1 MSTNRLEFF
10 RQQMSAFE
18 GSINPSKAIE
28 SGYYVQEPRT
38 AVSELIAG
46 RIALRPASTHLL
58 LGGIG
63 SGKTTQ
69 LLMTLDRI
77 NSLLENAYVR
87 YIDVSIF
94 TDISKISSGVLV
106 AIVGSLLANLM
117 KDSEEKIIKN
127 NIDIVRKLSYGYSEI
142 KVKRERIG
150 KSVFDLDYLFGES
163 VLKEVEHNYPGILS
177 PESGQHSNKLIRAVT
192 ELCNLFKDENE
203 YKQIIFLFD
212 GLDRLD
218 DTQSFS
224 HLIVN
229 DMRDLSAMGIGCVVV
244 GSARALYEEYKNT
257 LEQAVDYL
265 GYQSCLD
272 VENDQAAYDF
282 FVSIL
287 ENRASEN
294 FIDSDVME
302 RIIIYSG
309 GVLRDLINITQS
321 SIEESYLSG
330 DDRLMTNHVEK
341 AVESFGRAKL
351 LGLKKSDIDILR
363 EFAEGRL
370 LLPSSDREIKLLIA
384 GRIIEY
390 KYPARRCVVHPALL
404 PMLISA
410 VV

>member
-18 GSINPSKAIE
+18 GSMNPSKAIE

-69 LLMTLDRI
+69 LLTTYDRI

-106 AIVGSLLANLM
+106 AIVGSVLANLM
-117 KDSEEKIIKN
+117 QDSQEEVAKK
-127 NIDIVRKLSYGYSEI
+127 NIDIIQKIVYGYKEENLSFSDRFSQSLSQQI
-142 KVKRERIG
+142 KVE
-150 KSVFDLDYLFGES
+150 Y
-163 VLKEVEHNYPGILS
+163 HPGILS
-177 PESGQHSNKLIRAVT
+177 PESGQHSNKLIRAVM
-192 ELCNLFKDENE
+192 ELFNLFRDENE
-203 YKQIIFLFD
+203 YEQIIFLFD

-218 DTQSFS
+218 DTKSFS

-229 DMRDLSAMGIGCVVV
+229 DMRDISAMGIGCVVV

-257 LEQAVDYL
+257 FEQAVDYL

-272 VENDQAAYDF
+272 IENDRAARDF

-287 ENRASEN
+287 ENRASKN
-294 FIDSDVME
+294 FIDSDAIE
-302 RIIIYSG
+302 RIITYSG

-330 DDRLMTNHVEK
+330 DDKLMLDHVEK

-351 LGLKKSDIDILR
+351 MGLTKSDIDILQ

-370 LLPSSDREIKLLIA
+370 LLPSSDSEIKLLIA

>member
-1 MSTNRLEFF
+1 M
-10 RQQMSAFE
+10 
-18 GSINPSKAIE
+18 NPYKAIE
-28 SGYYVQEPRT
+28 SGYYVQEPYT

-69 LLMTLDRI
+69 LLMTLDQI

-94 TDISKISSGVLV
+94 TDTSKISSGVLV
-106 AIVGSLLANLM
+106 AIIGLILANLM
-117 KDSEEKIIKN
+117 QNSEEETVNKNINIIK
-127 NIDIVRKLSYGYSEI
+127 KLANGYKEEKQTISPGLSHLASLTPYRDPFSQV
-142 KVKRERIG
+142 KVE
-150 KSVFDLDYLFGES
+150 Y
-163 VLKEVEHNYPGILS
+163 HPGILS

-192 ELCNLFKDENE
+192 ELCDLFRNENE
-203 YKQIIFLFD
+203 YEQIIFLFD

-218 DTQSFS
+218 DTESFS

-229 DMRDLSAMGIGCVVV
+229 DMRDISAMGIGCVVV
-244 GSARALYEEYKNT
+244 GSTRALYEEYKNT
-257 LEQAVDYL
+257 FEQAVDYL

-272 VENDQAAYDF
+272 VENDRDARDF
-282 FVSIL
+282 FTSIL

-294 FIDSDVME
+294 FIDSDARE
-302 RIIIYSG
+302 KIITYSG

-330 DDRLMTNHVEK
+330 DDKLMLNHVEK
-341 AVESFGRAKL
+341 AVGSFGRAKL
-351 LGLKKSDIDILR
+351 LGLTKSDIDILQ

-370 LLPSSDREIKLLIA
+370 LLPSSDAEIKLLIA

-390 KYPARRCVVHPALL
+390 KDPARRCVVHPALL
-404 PMLISA
+404 PMLIPTA
-410 VV
+410 V